1 MTASQAPGRTPPSPA
16 TGPLRAGVVLATVL
30 LVMTVLT
37 SCAHSAP
44 SAVSPSAPGSATGAP
59 TPAEGT
65 PPGQRKVVFDTDFG
79 QLNDDSEALFVLLQA
94 GVDVLGVTTVSGNT
108 WSAEGAAYALRQ
120 LQLEHKQSIPV
131 LQGANEPLLG
141 GRAARLPA
149 EAALF
154 GVKTTYAGAWGHP
167 QPPSYRQLAQ
177 PPYGGY
183 ATTSTADG
191 NAVDFIVD
199 AIKRNPHQ
207 VTLFVLGPATNVA
220 LAVKKNPEI
229 VPLVKQVIYMG
240 GAFDVPGNQGPA
252 AEFNV
257 WFDPEAARIAF
268 TTPFA
273 DQLAIPLDL
282 TNTVWF
288 GKPEFDRI
296 VAGPATSITTE
307 FKDLMG
313 PKFAADPSYRTHL
326 WDALTA
332 AVFLDPSLVTASSVR
347 KVAVD
352 TTEGLDYGRTLG
364 FPPDRA
370 PMDTQQ
376 VRIVQG
382 IDVPRFFDLFVQ
394 QLTKA

>member
-1 MTASQAPGRTPPSPA
+1 MRFRVIASTCIS
-16 TGPLRAGVVLATVL
+16 
-30 LVMTVLT
+30 
-37 SCAHSAP
+37 
-44 SAVSPSAPGSATGAP
+44 
-59 TPAEGT
+59 
-65 PPGQRKVVFDTDFG
+65 
-79 QLNDDSEALFVLLQA
+79 
-94 GVDVLGVTTVSGNT
+94 
-108 WSAEGAAYALRQ
+108 
-120 LQLEHKQSIPV
+120 
-131 LQGANEPLLG
+131 
-141 GRAARLPA
+141 
-149 EAALF
+149 
-154 GVKTTYAGAWGHP
+154 
-167 QPPSYRQLAQ
+167 
-177 PPYGGY
+177 
-183 ATTSTADG
+183 
-191 NAVDFIVD
+191 
-199 AIKRNPHQ
+199 
-207 VTLFVLGPATNVA
+207 
-220 LAVKKNPEI
+220 
-229 VPLVKQVIYMG
+229 
-240 GAFDVPGNQGPA
+240 
-252 AEFNV
+252 
-257 WFDPEAARIAF
+257 WFDPESARIAF

-382 IDVPRFFDLFVQ
+382 IDVPRFFDLFVL